1 MREQDYLLTAKNID
15 VVKNKQTILSNISL
29 TIKNH
34 DFITIIGPNGA
45 GKSMLLKCLMGFY
58 KPTKGMI
65 DKKQNLR
72 IGYVPQKLHCDATL
86 PISVLAFIRLG
97 QTQIIETELNTII
110 QETNIDS
117 LLNKQLH
124 ILSGGQLQRV
134 LLARSLIHNPH
145 LLILDEPAQNLDIA
159 GQLAFYKLLDSIYAR
174 RHLSILM
181 VSHDLHMV
189 MASSK
194 QVICLYHHICCSGT
208 PNMITK
214 DPEFIALF
222 GKDMAE
228 MMAIYQHNHNHSHH
242 NHSDDD
248 CVHHNIQ

>member
-1 MREQDYLLTAKNID
+1 MMNTDYLLVAENID
-15 VVKNKQTILSNISL
+15 VVKNKQKILDNVSL
-29 TIKNH
+29 TVNNH

-58 KPTKGMI
+58 APTKGSI
-65 DKKQNLR
+65 IKKPALK

-86 PISVLAFIRLG
+86 PMTVMAFMRLG
-97 QTQIIETELNTII
+97 KHKIIETELIKII
-110 QETNIDS
+110 QETNIAS
-117 LLNKQLH
+117 LLDKQLH

-134 LLARSLIHNPH
+134 LLARSLIHNPD

-159 GQLAFYKLLDSIYAR
+159 GQLAFYKLLDTIYLSR
-174 RHLSILM
+174 KISILM

-189 MASSK
+189 IASSK
-194 QVICLYHHICCSGT
+194 QVICLYHHVCCSGT
-208 PNMITK
+208 ANMITK

-228 MMAIYQHNHNHSHH
+228 MMAIYQHNHNHNH
-242 NHSDDD
+242 NHNHGHID
-248 CVHHNIQ
+248 